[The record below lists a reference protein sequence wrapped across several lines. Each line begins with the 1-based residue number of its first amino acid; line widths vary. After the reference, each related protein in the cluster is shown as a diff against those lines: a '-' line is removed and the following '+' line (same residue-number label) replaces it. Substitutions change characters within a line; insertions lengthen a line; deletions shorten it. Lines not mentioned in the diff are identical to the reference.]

1 MSASQYRRAMETLRS
16 IAQLAEELRALGVQ
30 ESDVVMVHAS
40 LRRIG
45 PVAGGGDGVLDA
57 LLAAVGPS
65 GTLMMNVGVRDD
77 WGWVNDRPESERLA
91 LLADAEPFDALT
103 TPAEPDNGVLA
114 ELFRVR
120 PGTVVSDNPEG
131 RLGALGSLA
140 HELMADA
147 PWDDYYGPG
156 SPLQRLV
163 DAGGKVLRLGA
174 DLGTVTLIHYAEY
187 LVDLPSKIRVRRHRR
202 VRTRLGSE
210 VRTVECLDDST
221 GIVEQAD
228 GTPDYFE
235 TILLDYLAAGRASVG
250 LIGGA
255 TSELIDAADLVDF
268 AVRWMADHLRH
279 LDV

>member
-1 MSASQYRRAMETLRS
+1 MRTV
-16 IAQLAEELRALGVQ
+16 EELTADLRALGVA
-30 ESDVVMVHAS
+30 SGDLVMVHAS

-45 PVAGGGDGVLDA
+45 PVVGGGDGVLDA
-57 LLAAVGPS
+57 LLAAVGPD

-77 WGWVNDRPESERLA
+77 WGWVNDRPELDRLA
-91 LLADAEPFDALT
+91 LLVDAEPFDPLT

-120 PGTVVSDNPEG
+120 AGAVVSNNPEG
-131 RLGALGSLA
+131 RLGALGPLA
-140 HELMADA
+140 EGLMADA

-163 DAGGKVLRLGA
+163 EAGGKVLRLGA
-174 DLGTVTLIHYAEY
+174 DLGTVTLIHYGEY

-202 VRTRLGSE
+202 VRTPAGSE

-221 GIVEQAD
+221 GIVEQPD

-235 TILLDYLAAGRASVG
+235 TILIDYLAAGRASVG
-250 LIGGA
+250 SVGSA
-255 TSELIDAADLVDF
+255 TSELIDAADLVAF
-268 AVRWMADHLRH
+268 AVGWMGEHLRQ